1 MKAYGMGGHHPLDH
15 TNGVGDLRSC
25 PVASRFEHGEGGLIP
40 PSYKAM
46 NEYVPVS
53 TTDGEEEEKERGGE
67 EGRVAAAASA
77 VGGGGGDR
85 KDRKDL
91 ARRQLARLVFDD
103 IDEDGDNQL
112 ETWELRDLLGEER
125 ERCEYE
131 YVTTNWNWYYYA
143 VEKTS
148 HIRVYVAMRG
158 SDRMVRV
165 QPAIVMFFVQCKYT
179 LSRSLSLS
187 FSPYV
192 SVLAFTPGRGSPGHA
207 PV

>member
-1 MKAYGMGGHHPLDH
+1 
-15 TNGVGDLRSC
+15 
-25 PVASRFEHGEGGLIP
+25 
-40 PSYKAM
+40 M

-91 ARRQLARLVFDD
+91 ARRHLARLVFDD

-125 ERCEYE
+125 ERE
-131 YVTTNWNWYYYA
+131 VNTNMLLPIGIGTT
-143 VEKTS
+143 T
-148 HIRVYVAMRG
+148 
-158 SDRMVRV
+158 
-165 QPAIVMFFVQCKYT
+165 Q
-179 LSRSLSLS
+179 
-187 FSPYV
+187 
-192 SVLAFTPGRGSPGHA
+192 
-207 PV
+207 

>member
-1 MKAYGMGGHHPLDH
+1 MIHPKAVRAPHMKAYRVDGHHPLDH

-53 TTDGEEEEKERGGE
+53 TTDGEEDTEEKERGGE

-77 VGGGGGDR
+77 VGGSGG
-85 KDRKDL
+85 DRKDL

-103 IDEDGDNQL
+103 IDEDGDNHL

-125 ERCEYE
+125 EKGLLLTIGIGLTREEHTHPC
-131 YVTTNWNWYYYA
+131 V
-143 VEKTS
+143 
-148 HIRVYVAMRG
+148 RG
-158 SDRMVRV
+158 H
-165 QPAIVMFFVQCKYT
+165 PWF
-179 LSRSLSLS
+179 
-187 FSPYV
+187 
-192 SVLAFTPGRGSPGHA
+192 
-207 PV
+207 